1 MASLPLG
8 LSLFMPISS
17 LPNFR
22 IFRIDR
28 AAHGPFW
35 IAIGMLWIG
44 VAQFNSA
51 LPIATAVAV
60 IGYGATLGTMALKHR
75 KHLGQGGWRKDY
87 PFHGSRVLEG
97 MVPLINL
104 SVYVALVGL
113 TIASQWNL
121 ALQSPA
127 RMHGL
132 SLVMDHGLAMLL
144 MLFLTRMIVNCLIV
158 ESV

>member
-8 LSLFMPISS
+8 PSLYMPITSP
-17 LPNFR
+17 PNFR
-22 IFRIDR
+22 ILRIDR
-28 AAHGPFW
+28 ATHGPFW

-51 LPIATAVAV
+51 LPIATAVAI
-60 IGYGATLGTMALKHR
+60 IGYGATLSTMALKHR
-75 KHLGQGGWRKDY
+75 KHPGQGGWRKDS
-87 PFHGSRVLEG
+87 PLHGRRAFEG

-121 ALQSPA
+121 ALQSPT
-127 RMHGL
+127 RMHRL

-144 MLFLTRMIVNCLIV
+144 MLLLTRMIVNRLIV

>member
-1 MASLPLG
+1 
-8 LSLFMPISS
+8 MPFSPA
-17 LPNFR
+17 PNFPIR
-22 IFRIDR
+22 WLDST
-28 AAHGPFW
+28 ANGPFW
-35 IAIGMLWIG
+35 IALGMLWIG
-44 VAQFNSA
+44 VAQFHIA

-60 IGYGATLGTMALKHR
+60 IGYGATLSTMALKPR
-75 KHLGQGGWRKDY
+75 KQLGQGGWRKDSR
-87 PFHGSRVLEG
+87 FHGSRVLEG

-132 SLVMDHGLAMLL
+132 PLVMDHGLAMLL
-144 MLFLTRMIVNCLIV
+144 MLFLTRMIVNRLIV